1 LIARGK
7 GDRRE
12 LSHPFEFEGAA
23 VRVMKIDG
31 EPWFVAMDVCAVL
44 GISAYRD
51 ALSRLDEDE
60 RGSVM
65 LDTLGGAQAVA
76 AINESGLY
84 SLVLRSRKPEAKRF
98 KKWVTGT
105 VLPAIRKDGAYVMG
119 EEKVASGELEETQA
133 GSTAA
138 RNSWCSPPPARRQE
152 QARQHQRGSGP
163 ALPWPA
169 GPTRHDG
176 TEVTTSANPAPP
188 ARARITHR
196 ARPPAADA
204 IQEQQAGS
212 TAARNSWW
220 ELRRTRDQPG
230 ADAPSPTALPW
241 LANPDAP
248 AREGEAATT

>member
-1 LIARGK
+1 
-7 GDRRE
+7 
-12 LSHPFEFEGAA
+12 
-23 VRVMKIDG
+23 VRVVKIDG
-31 EPWFVAMDVCAVL
+31 EPWFVAKDVANLL
-44 GISAYRD
+44 GFSQVPHMLRIP
-51 ALSRLDEDE
+51 DEDE
-60 RGSVM
+60 KGVRIV
-65 LDTLGGAQAVA
+65 DTPGGRQEA
-76 AINESGLY
+76 AIINESGLY
-84 SLVLRSRKPEAKRF
+84 SIILKSRKPAAKRF

-188 ARARITHR
+188 ARRRARARITHR

-212 TAARNSWW
+212 TAARNSWR
-220 ELRRTRDQPG
+220 ELRRTRYQPG

-241 LANPDAP
+241 QAKEDAP
-248 AREGEAATT
+248 ARKGEAATT